1 MPWVYVSIG
10 SNIDRERNIE
20 TAVRELDDSYGP
32 LTLSTIYESE
42 PVGFAGDDFLNLV
55 AGFDTDSAVETVIT
69 RLRAIEKACG
79 RERQNS
85 KEHSRTLDIDLLV
98 YGDLSRHDD
107 DIDIPREEIGIYAF
121 VLLPLAEIAPEYK
134 HPETG
139 IPFGEMW
146 RGFRGGEQQLWPAD
160 FKVSLR

>member
-1 MPWVYVSIG
+1 MPRVYVSIG
-10 SNIDRERNIE
+10 SNINREKNIE

-32 LTLSTIYESE
+32 LMLSTVYESE
-42 PVGFAGDDFLNLV
+42 PVGFNGDDFLNLV
-55 AGFDTDSAVETVIT
+55 AGFDADSPIETIIA

-79 RERQNS
+79 RERQDND
-85 KEHSRTLDIDLLV
+85 ERSRTLDIDLLI

-107 DIDIPREEIGIYAF
+107 EIDIPREEIGHYAF
-121 VLLPLAEIAPEYK
+121 VLLPLAQIAPEHR

-146 RGFRGGEQQLWPAD
+146 SSFRGGEQQLWPAD
-160 FKVSLR
+160 FELPVM